1 MRCLILIK
9 ENEGKPT
16 VFSEW
21 EDCDCN
27 ECEHYWDSSCDGVD
41 KGKKK
46 QCSQFSATR
55 SVIIPEQI
63 KRLKKAV
70 KLICAYLIFEGIVG
84 VILSVV
90 KLLGG

>member
-1 MRCLILIK
+1 MTVRCLILIK

-27 ECEHYWDSSCDGVD
+27 QCGRYWDSSCDGVKKD
-41 KGKKK
+41 KKK
-46 QCSQFSATR
+46 PCNQFVATR

-63 KRLKKAV
+63 KRLQKVVKGLVWAV
-70 KLICAYLIFEGIVG
+70 TFISVSLLLHYLG
-84 VILSVV
+84 VIF
-90 KLLGG
+90 